1 MRSALY
7 DMAVVHHRL
16 HPQPHRLRRGVT
28 MLWLELDELDLLARR
43 LRLFSVGRRNLV
55 SFHAE
60 DHGAGANDP
69 GDLRAWLE
77 SQLVLAGI
85 APPGGSI
92 ALLCMPRLAGGAFNP
107 ISTWFC
113 HRPDGTLGALLYEVR
128 NTFGG
133 RHAYAV
139 GVDSD
144 GPHLRHDAEKRFH
157 VSPFMPMRMGYRFD
171 LIRPDGDAPDARL
184 TLSIAGGDGER
195 TLIRAVMTGRR
206 QPLTDRALLRHGL
219 RRPMQGL
226 AVLGGIHLE
235 AARLWRKGARFH
247 PNPAPPASPV
257 TQAFPGA
264 FPGPFHG

>member
-28 MLWLELDELDLLARR
+28 MLWLELDELDRLARR

-92 ALLCMPRLAGGAFNP
+92 ALLCMPRLAGG
-107 ISTWFC
+107 
-113 HRPDGTLGALLYEVR
+113 
-128 NTFGG
+128 
-133 RHAYAV
+133 
-139 GVDSD
+139 
-144 GPHLRHDAEKRFH
+144 
-157 VSPFMPMRMGYRFD
+157 
-171 LIRPDGDAPDARL
+171 
-184 TLSIAGGDGER
+184 R
-195 TLIRAVMTGRR
+195 TRC
-206 QPLTDRALLRHGL
+206 
-219 RRPMQGL
+219 
-226 AVLGGIHLE
+226 
-235 AARLWRKGARFH
+235 
-247 PNPAPPASPV
+247 
-257 TQAFPGA
+257 
-264 FPGPFHG
+264 